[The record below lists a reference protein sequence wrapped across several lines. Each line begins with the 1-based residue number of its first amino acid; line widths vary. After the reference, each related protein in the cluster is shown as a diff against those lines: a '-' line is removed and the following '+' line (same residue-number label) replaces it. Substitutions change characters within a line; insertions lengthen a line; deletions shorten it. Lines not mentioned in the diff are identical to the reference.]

1 MQCFLNVKG
10 AYTCLCINGTN
21 DLLPVLSR
29 MCTVQDAAWTTDDVL
44 AEAQVWVRR
53 LACICFAVM
62 IVAEVIT
69 GKVSPPILL
78 PLLIHASASHSPE

>member
-1 MQCFLNVKG
+1 
-10 AYTCLCINGTN
+10 
-21 DLLPVLSR
+21 
-29 MCTVQDAAWTTDDVL
+29 MCNAQEAVWTTDEIL

-69 GKVSPPILL
+69 GKVKLPAPHSFESLAFCKLL
-78 PLLIHASASHSPE
+78 TGRQHP

>member
-1 MQCFLNVKG
+1 M
-10 AYTCLCINGTN
+10 
-21 DLLPVLSR
+21 
-29 MCTVQDAAWTTDDVL
+29 QDAAWTTDDLL

-69 GKVSPPILL
+69 GKVRLPVSLSPRERMLCVLHGTGSLCSLNI
-78 PLLIHASASHSPE
+78 SPALCMIATAWQNMEGPGA

>member
-1 MQCFLNVKG
+1 MQ
-10 AYTCLCINGTN
+10 
-21 DLLPVLSR
+21 DE
-29 MCTVQDAAWTTDDVL
+29 AWTTDEIL

-69 GKVSPPILL
+69 GKVRAGALQTCPILQWNVCFL
-78 PLLIHASASHSPE
+78 YVLGE

>member
-1 MQCFLNVKG
+1 M
-10 AYTCLCINGTN
+10 
-21 DLLPVLSR
+21 
-29 MCTVQDAAWTTDDVL
+29 QDAAWTKDELL

-69 GKVSPPILL
+69 GKVRLHG
-78 PLLIHASASHSPE
+78 PLSL